1 MFRVFGNCFLLP
13 VLLKYL
19 LVRKVHMTAN
29 LVIPLEKF
37 QLIPNSIGIVVIGR
51 NEGARLENC
60 LSKLNRQLPIIYVD
74 SGSTDD
80 SVEFALGLSCKVIE
94 LDMSVPFT
102 AARARN
108 VGWRNMAV
116 LWPEVR
122 YIQFLD
128 GDCELA
134 ADWLT
139 QAVQFFDTQ
148 TQVAAVS
155 GRLRERFPK
164 QSIYNQ
170 LCDFEWDTP
179 LGLTSA
185 CGGIAL
191 IRLEALK
198 AVNGFNDSLIAGEE
212 PEMCLRMRRKGWSI
226 WRIDYE
232 MALHD
237 AAIHRIKQW
246 WARSKRGGFG
256 SASTAYLHR
265 GGPESFNLHRVKS
278 ALFWGLAL
286 PIVILLLATQF
297 GVVFLNLLFVYPAQ
311 IVRLGFQT
319 CRQNTASFELCLKYA
334 FFLVSGKFAE
344 ALGVVSFYFDQLT
357 NRRQSLIE
365 YK

>member
-1 MFRVFGNCFLLP
+1 
-13 VLLKYL
+13 
-19 LVRKVHMTAN
+19 
-29 LVIPLEKF
+29 
-37 QLIPNSIGIVVIGR
+37 
-51 NEGARLENC
+51 
-60 LSKLNRQLPIIYVD
+60 
-74 SGSTDD
+74 
-80 SVEFALGLSCKVIE
+80 
-94 LDMSVPFT
+94 
-102 AARARN
+102 
-108 VGWRNMAV
+108 
-116 LWPEVR
+116 
-122 YIQFLD
+122 
-128 GDCELA
+128 
-134 ADWLT
+134 
-139 QAVQFFDTQ
+139 
-148 TQVAAVS
+148 
-155 GRLRERFPK
+155 
-164 QSIYNQ
+164 
-170 LCDFEWDTP
+170 
-179 LGLTSA
+179 LTSA

-237 AAIHRIKQW
+237 AA
-246 WARSKRGGFG
+246 
-256 SASTAYLHR
+256 TAYLHR

-344 ALGVVSFYFDQLT
+344 AFGVVSFYFDQLT